1 MPKKSTKQVK
11 ECEPKSDSG
20 ELELLNDDEL
30 EEAINNKSSKSESK
44 KVKAKKGEKP
54 IKAVEP
60 LENDDEE
67 EKPKKKKSKKGNESI
82 PKPNKAEKA
91 SLSDDSSTKNKP
103 KKKAN
108 GWLAFVKEFRA
119 KPKNSTKSY
128 KDVLSLASAEYK
140 KQCKSI

>member
-11 ECEPKSDSG
+11 ECEPESDSG
-20 ELELLNDDEL
+20 ELELLNDEEL

-44 KVKAKKGEKP
+44 KVKAKKGKKP

-60 LENDDEE
+60 LENDDDEE
-67 EKPKKKKSKKGNESI
+67 EKPKKKKGNESI

-140 KQCKSI
+140 KQTKSI

>member
-11 ECEPKSDSG
+11 ECEPESDSG

-60 LENDDEE
+60 RLDQRFLDMFLTKVPYLSRTYEFFKMCVTGHGIE
-67 EKPKKKKSKKGNESI
+67 SKYSYEPRGR
-82 PKPNKAEKA
+82 
-91 SLSDDSSTKNKP
+91 
-103 KKKAN
+103 
-108 GWLAFVKEFRA
+108 GF
-119 KPKNSTKSY
+119 NSCQPHQTG
-128 KDVLSLASAEYK
+128 
-140 KQCKSI
+140 

>member
-11 ECEPKSDSG
+11 ECEPESDSG

-44 KVKAKKGEKP
+44 KVKAKKGKKP
-54 IKAVEP
+54 IEAVETP
-60 LENDDEE
+60 ENDDEE
-67 EKPKKKKSKKGNESI
+67 EKPKKKSKKGNESI

-103 KKKAN
+103 KKGN
-108 GWLAFVKEFRA
+108 PWLQFVSDYRA
-119 KPKNSTKSY
+119 KPKNKDKSY
-128 KDVLSLASAEYK
+128 KEMLSLASEAYK
-140 KQCKSI
+140 KQKSV